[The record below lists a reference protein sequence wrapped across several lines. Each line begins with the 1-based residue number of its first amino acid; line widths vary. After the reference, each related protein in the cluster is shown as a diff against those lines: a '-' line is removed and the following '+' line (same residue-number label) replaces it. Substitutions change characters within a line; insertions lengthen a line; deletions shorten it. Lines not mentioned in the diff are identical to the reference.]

1 VVLPVLVE
9 WTFMEIHMRDRKKET
24 DESISKAL
32 DVAFEVTKEIVPE
45 VLESDEISSVG
56 NADIILSEECRKV
69 DFKDARTNLLDLI
82 GTGKIAIEGILSVAE
97 NGDAPRAYEV
107 VSQLLK
113 TVSEMN
119 NDLIGI
125 HQKAS
130 DINKIEYKQN
140 NTTNNSIYVG
150 STSDLQDLINQSRSR
165 NKLLQDEIESTD
177 DG

>member
-1 VVLPVLVE
+1 
-9 WTFMEIHMRDRKKET
+9 MRDRKKET
-24 DESISKAL
+24 DEAISKAL
-32 DVAFEVTKEIVPE
+32 DVAFEVTNEIVPE
-45 VLESDEISSVG
+45 IVESDAVPPVG
-56 NADIILSEECRKV
+56 DTDIILSDACRKV
-69 DFKDARTNLLDLI
+69 DFQDARTNLLDLI
-82 GTGKIAIEGILSVAE
+82 GTGKVAIEGILNVAE

-165 NKLLQDEIESTD
+165 NKALQNEIEHTD